1 MGLKFKQRLAVFL
14 IILLVLINISLFV
27 FDRSIMPTLLAVADG
42 EMRSKAAVTINNC
55 IIKEFGEDF
64 NYEEII
70 KVEKDSEGNIV
81 MLKADTMKLN
91 RIACDVALSSQNEL
105 KKIGQVGLELPLSYV
120 AKNNILSGF
129 GPNITVKMQ
138 PIGYIET
145 KYVSNF
151 EGAGINQT
159 RHRIFVEVKT
169 KIRIILPSNNNEIE
183 IIHQVPICET
193 IIVGKIPDNA
203 INLDMSSAGF
213 SIPNK

>member
-1 MGLKFKQRLAVFL
+1 
-14 IILLVLINISLFV
+14 
-27 FDRSIMPTLLAVADG
+27 
-42 EMRSKAAVTINNC
+42 
-55 IIKEFGEDF
+55 
-64 NYEEII
+64 
-70 KVEKDSEGNIV
+70 
-81 MLKADTMKLN
+81 
-91 RIACDVALSSQNEL
+91 
-105 KKIGQVGLELPLSYV
+105 
-120 AKNNILSGF
+120 
-129 GPNITVKMQ
+129 MQ

>member
-1 MGLKFKQRLAVFL
+1 MKFKQRLAIILIVLL
-14 IILLVLINISLFV
+14 IIINIVLFV

-42 EMRSKAAVTINNC
+42 EMRSKTAVIINNC
-55 IIKEFGEDF
+55 IIKEFGNDF
-64 NYEEII
+64 NYDEII
-70 KVEKDSEGNIV
+70 KVEKDNEGNIV

-91 RIACDVALSSQNEL
+91 QIACDVALSSQNEL
-105 KKIGQVGLELPLSYV
+105 KKMGQVGLELPISYV
-120 AKNNILSGF
+120 AKNNILSGV

-145 KYVSNF
+145 RYISTF

-169 KIRIILPSNNNEIE
+169 KIRIILPSKNNEIE
-183 IIHQVPICET
+183 IVHQVPICET

-203 INLDMSSAGF
+203 INLDMNATGF
-213 SIPNK
+213 TLPNK

>member
-1 MGLKFKQRLAVFL
+1 ML
-14 IILLVLINISLFV
+14 
-27 FDRSIMPTLLAVADG
+27 TLLAVADG